1 MLGAL
6 EARKLYL
13 IDNECLYFAFLSGAQ
28 ELMKHKKDLNT
39 INVFPVADGDTGTNL
54 AITMNGIRKS
64 ARLLPN
70 IRETFQNVADA
81 ALWSARGNSGT
92 IFAQFINGI
101 ANQLPARTTVTLDEM
116 AVSLQSGVQAAYE
129 SIENPVEGTI
139 ISVMRDWVEAL
150 DEEKMNSDEIV
161 EVLSEALHEA
171 VKSLNRTPEKLAV
184 LKERGVVDSGAKG
197 FVIFLHGFMRYL
209 QTGDYDE
216 CFVTEEEVV
225 WDEAFLHAHEGVQQE
240 IAHRY
245 CTEALIEGSGIDLNE
260 LKQDMRL
267 FGDSL
272 VVAGMNEKVKL
283 HIHTNEPAKC
293 FSKLRKYGQIVE
305 QKAEDMVMQNMVV
318 SQRKYPIALI
328 SDTIADLPKS
338 LLDDYQIQQFPIN
351 VHVGDS
357 TYLDKM
363 TITSDG
369 VYELLRDGGKKI
381 SSSQPNRKSI
391 ESLYSYLST
400 YYESIIVITVS
411 KEMSGTYTA
420 FKKVAESFKGK
431 EVPITVIDSK
441 LNSAA
446 QGLVVLKA
454 AEAIDAG
461 KSHEEVTAIVEESIR
476 KAAIFVSVDR
486 LEGMIASGRISKTVG
501 AIGKLVNFKP
511 IVSIDEKGNG
521 VLLGK
526 AFSTK
531 SNTEQILKIV
541 KQVKESDGIERY
553 AIVHGKA
560 EERLTQFEQ
569 QLTNLIGKPPSFIEE
584 VSSIVASSA
593 GENTIA
599 VALLKD

>member
-1 MLGAL
+1 MGAL
-6 EARKLYL
+6 EARKLYQ

-64 ARLLPN
+64 ARLLPH
-70 IRETFQNVADA
+70 IRETFQNVAEA

-92 IFAQFINGI
+92 IFAQFVSGI
-101 ANQLPARTTVTLDEM
+101 ARELPERKMMTLDELT
-116 AVSLQSGVQAAYE
+116 VSLKSGVQAAYE

-139 ISVMRDWVEAL
+139 ISVMRDWSEAI
-150 DEEKMNSDEIV
+150 DEARVNSDEIV
-161 EVLSEALHEA
+161 RVFSEALHEA

-216 CFVTEEEVV
+216 YFVTEEEIV
-225 WDEAFLHAHEGVQQE
+225 WDEAFQNAHDSIQQD
-240 IAHRY
+240 ITYRY
-245 CTEALIEGSGIDLNE
+245 CTEAILEGKNVDLNE
-260 LKQDMRL
+260 LKQDMRI

-272 VVAGMNEKVKL
+272 VVAGTNEKVKL

-293 FSKLRKYGQIVE
+293 FHKLRKYGQVVE

-328 SDTIADLPKS
+328 TDTIADLPKNV
-338 LLDDYQIQQFPIN
+338 LDDYQIQQFPIN
-351 VHVGDS
+351 VHVGES
-357 TYLDKM
+357 TYLDKI
-363 TITSDG
+363 TITSES
-369 VYELLRDGGKKI
+369 VYELLREGGKRI
-381 SSSQPNRKSI
+381 SSSQPNRKNI
-391 ESLYSYLST
+391 ESLFSYLAT

-420 FKKVAESFKGK
+420 FQKVAEGFKEK
-431 EVPITVIDSK
+431 KIPITVIDSK
-441 LNSAA
+441 VNSAA

-461 KSHEEVTAIVEESIR
+461 KSHEEVIALVEESVR
-476 KAAIFVSVDR
+476 KASIFVSVDQ
-486 LEGMIASGRISKTVG
+486 LEGMIASGRIGKTVG
-501 AIGKLVNFKP
+501 AIGKLVNLKP
-511 IVSIDEKGNG
+511 IVSIDETGKG

-553 AIVHGKA
+553 AIVHGKG
-560 EERLTQFEQ
+560 EGRLTQFEQ
-569 QLTNLIGKPPSFIEE
+569 QLTNIIGKPPCFIEE

-599 VALLKD
+599 VALLKE

>member
-1 MLGAL
+1 MGAI
-6 EARKLYL
+6 EARKLYQM
-13 IDNECLYFAFLSGAQ
+13 DNECLYFAFLSGAQ
-28 ELMKHKKDLNT
+28 ELMKHQKDLNT

-64 ARLLPN
+64 AELLPF
-70 IRETFQNVADA
+70 IGETFQNVADA

-92 IFAQFINGI
+92 IFAQFVSGV
-101 ANQLPARTTVTLDEM
+101 ANELPMRTNVTLDEV
-116 AVSLQSGVQAAYE
+116 AVSLQSGVRAAYE

-139 ISVMRDWVEAL
+139 ISVMRDWA
-150 DEEKMNSDEIV
+150 DAIDAAKMHSNEIFQ
-161 EVLSEALHEA
+161 VLSEAHHEA
-171 VKSLNRTPEKLAV
+171 VKSLNRTPERLEV
-184 LKERGVVDSGAKG
+184 LKEHGVVDSGAKG

-216 CFVTEEEVV
+216 WFVTDEEIV
-225 WDEAFLHAHEGVQQE
+225 WDEAFQHAHEGRQQE
-240 IAHRY
+240 ITHRY
-245 CTEALIEGSGIDLNE
+245 CTEALIEGVAIDLNE
-260 LKQDMRL
+260 LKQDMRM

-272 VVAGMNEKVKL
+272 VVAGTNEKVKL
-283 HIHTNEPAKC
+283 HIHTNEPAQC
-293 FSKLRKYGQIVE
+293 FRTLRKYGQIIE

-338 LLDDYQIQQFPIN
+338 VLDDYQIQQFPMN

-363 TITSDG
+363 TLTSEG
-369 VYELLRDGGKKI
+369 VYEILRDGGKKI

-391 ESLYSYLST
+391 ESLYSYLAT

-411 KEMSGTYTA
+411 KEMSGTYSA
-420 FKKVAESFKGK
+420 FQKVAEGFKGK
-431 EVPITVIDSK
+431 NVPISVIDSK

-461 KSHEEVTAIVEESIR
+461 KSHEEVVALVEESIR
-476 KAAIFVSVDR
+476 KASIFVSVDR

-511 IVSIDEKGNG
+511 IVSIDGKGNG

-541 KQVKESDGIERY
+541 KQVKESEGIERY

-560 EERLTQFEQ
+560 EGRLAPFEQ
-569 QLTNLIGKPPSFIEE
+569 QLTRIIGKSPCFIEE
-584 VSSIVASSA
+584 VSSVVASSA

-599 VALLKD
+599 VALLKE